1 MCKYLSMHVHSFV
14 SKPRVI
20 MHPLFKR
27 YFKYSFQVYSS
38 STLKSNIFHSHFSR
52 AIVTIL
58 LSITI
63 FIILLYAQILLY
75 NSYEINKN
83 SSKLHLRKSVT
94 WHGNRHSRIRRRYAD
109 FSHLSFCSMINF
121 LVPSLQN

>member
-1 MCKYLSMHVHSFV
+1 MHVHSFV

-27 YFKYSFQVYSS
+27 YFKYSFQVLFFYSQ
-38 STLKSNIFHSHFSR
+38 IEYFHFSR

-58 LSITI
+58 SSITI
-63 FIILLYAQILLY
+63 LLFNLLY

-94 WHGNRHSRIRRRYAD
+94 WHRNRHSRIRRRYTD
-109 FSHLSFCSMINF
+109 FSHLLFHDKFSRTIVTKFIKTFIRMTF
-121 LVPSLQN
+121 